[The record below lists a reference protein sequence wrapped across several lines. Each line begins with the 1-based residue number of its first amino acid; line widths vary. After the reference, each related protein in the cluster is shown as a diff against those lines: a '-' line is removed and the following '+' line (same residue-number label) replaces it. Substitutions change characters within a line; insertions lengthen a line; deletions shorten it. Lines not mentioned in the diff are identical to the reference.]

1 MTQEQL
7 MTLEERGKDNILKRC
22 FNSFH
27 FLPYPQS
34 LRYIVTLILVISSR
48 FFQHGPYLAILRT
61 ALRELALKSG
71 NCSTPR
77 ALKSG
82 SS

>member
-1 MTQEQL
+1 

-48 FFQHGPYLAILRT
+48 IFLQGSYFAILRT
-61 ALRELALKSG
+61 ELRELALKSG
-71 NCSTPR
+71 NCSTTR